1 MIISISHEA
10 MSLSC
15 RPNPRFQSRRP
26 RTPKKD
32 HLNPTIDTRIRDE
45 TSRLGSHL
53 TASNIYR
60 FDDGV
65 AENHYTAAALEDSIV
80 EEESL
85 GLLVDFRWT
94 APEALFLL
102 RGIDRKV
109 YDVA

>member
-1 MIISISHEA
+1 MKPCPSHADRIHVFNHVAHVPPRKII
-10 MSLSC
+10 
-15 RPNPRFQSRRP
+15 
-26 RTPKKD
+26 
-32 HLNPTIDTRIRDE
+32 LNPTMDTRIRDE

-53 TASNIYR
+53 TDSNICR

-65 AENHYTAAALEDSIV
+65 AENHCTAAVLEDSIV
-80 EEESL
+80 EDESL

-94 APEALFLL
+94 APEALFVL